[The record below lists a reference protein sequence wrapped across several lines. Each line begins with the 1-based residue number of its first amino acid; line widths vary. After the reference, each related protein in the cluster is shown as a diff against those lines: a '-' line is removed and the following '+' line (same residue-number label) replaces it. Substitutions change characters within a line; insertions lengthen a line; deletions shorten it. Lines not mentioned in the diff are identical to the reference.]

1 MIAFVMNAMAWE
13 PVIKEKHWFGMNEYY
28 NAPVFGVTNY
38 ADVTVQNSGFGNL
51 DGWSADCSNNT
62 FHSEGRGNIGS
73 WKVHNHANIK
83 EATEDDNHPGWMSC
97 IGLECRWSGSWSS
110 YTQTVNN
117 LPTGVYKL
125 SYDVMN
131 GNSQT
136 TPATTYENLFYVE
149 INGSR
154 YTDLQTEWM
163 SGSTTW
169 TTHTIEFR
177 ISGTANVKI
186 SLGYGTGSNHYPLE
200 NTPALYVSRLN
211 LQSAENKGSYKV
223 STINWEN
230 NFLESMVVTRDWTY
244 DGYSP
249 NPKTSFYSW
258 LDHKKR
264 FSVDHTDFWWPG
276 RNTKL
281 HNVLGLKNFSNSAEN
296 FRIHDL
302 NAGDQINIEY
312 YRDPNNTDV
321 PHLVS
326 GDLSSTNDEN
336 GKLTTGSSIYGAQN
350 NTPTFYTVL
359 SNGDLC
365 FDIPRGAIIRSVT
378 IILKKYEKATAEV
391 TPLTQEE
398 QTTYGGKGYRYTLKG
413 SGVLEDKRGAVPYIT
428 MRFGAE
434 KDMTFVRDLGNN
446 QFGAACIVDGSN
458 DLNPATAKLQEYDK
472 IYTWEV
478 EGVKHYYN
486 YTEED
491 VRTRLEGKEWTVF
504 TAEQWLPESGKKGDL
519 FNSIFPLYGS
529 YYYFFPEVDG
539 KLIVTYYCE
548 GKNDGPAFWWK
559 VKDLNQLKTSYSS
572 QTEYDT
578 DKNFPGVGDQ
588 PKWLDRTNG
597 SNVYTFEVDVKKDG
611 VYYLCSNPTNIQHE
625 HPIIR
630 LMSYAFVPNFRVDP
644 LYKVV
649 GNAATTV
656 SDAATITGL
665 SDKGVVIERFTG
677 ASSDG
682 TLNNSEIITI
692 NGEDAPMIKFLGNV
706 EGATIK
712 LRGTASDGI
721 KLDFSNITYKKV
733 DNVNKGGAIVV
744 NLECPAGKATFVL
757 TIAYEAAD
765 ANMDMSGNRV
775 RSTTN
780 NDNPNVKRWDFYSG
794 AGDGADGYWDLGKH
808 TDSSSKLYKETHKAD
823 GLTADWVDTYV
834 NLTDGK
840 NERFFKSVYDMEG
853 DNADMIHETAGLI
866 FLTYANQLGIMNEND
881 EPTAQFQDRYIG
893 LMKGSKFTIPLLDAG
908 DRIVLKMGTYNN
920 EQVTLGM
927 TNAKDVSSVGKTIGN
942 NYIIGGSVPVEGD
955 DKDANGHVVP
965 RGEYHIQAI
974 ANGDVDIEVVDGQ
987 LLKLY
992 TIEIYRN
999 AANNNADILTENSVT
1014 TADGPEML
1022 FTDEDAATKDMEF
1035 YLRYSGNEEPKV
1047 FDEYDNNYTR
1057 GNLGRLNA
1065 DSFSDGSTE
1074 GSKKVSLMNTDF
1086 GSFRAVAKVKTTDAG
1101 NTYVTDY
1108 AKGSLAVD
1116 YLKKVEDGY
1125 PYTWD
1130 FTDLLYIKNTSDKY
1144 IENAIQTEK
1153 GGDLVTDYKGW
1164 VDNAGT
1170 LSLRNAPE
1178 QEPGILFANGG
1189 QIYGANV
1196 MFAEMAGIGFKRS
1209 TESPEDA
1216 KLLNKAMG
1224 IKSGA
1229 LELNSKKEGVF
1240 YKLVV
1245 PKVDA
1250 DAAIYVRAT
1259 PIEDAKF
1266 VAKYSTDGENAT
1278 DFKVLSVTTPN
1289 DDATDDKIYVMKN
1302 EGGEQNIELWLNGMV
1317 IKKIA
1322 VATDEK
1328 KVNDEGWNTESR
1340 AHATDPTLLPYMTGK
1355 DFRTYIVK
1363 EGGIDATNKVVTLQ
1377 RVDGGKG
1384 KDSDGSEDKDD
1395 KNTIV
1400 IPAATD
1406 GSLNACIVRY
1416 VGDKDGENIFEDG
1429 NGFHLFAPDMHD
1441 KPAANAKIPNS
1452 LLRAQVSNT
1461 DDSQV
1466 VPREQTIEGTT
1477 YYNYAFT
1484 NKYKY
1489 VDEDGEQLEGREGQY
1504 TGKQAFYR
1512 IMASG
1517 AKSGGNQAY
1526 LSITT
1531 SPAPTRLVLFIDGED
1546 SEATGIATVENSVG
1560 GENARFYNL
1569 NGQQLSGKPNRS
1581 GLYIVNGKKVS
1592 IKNK

>member
-1 MIAFVMNAMAWE
+1 MY
-13 PVIKEKHWFGMNEYY
+13 EYY
-28 NAPVFGVTNY
+28 GESPISIIPVDDYLNNPRFTGKTKISDNPETWTLNGWTPQHSNDFWDIDFGKIGSFQLNAGNYLFPAATKDNLHDGDCIGIEARWANNY
-38 ADVTVQNSGFGNL
+38 AAYEQETKQALPVGTYRLTYEVQNVNSGTE
-51 DGWSADCSNNT
+51 A
-62 FHSEGRGNIGS
+62 
-73 WKVHNHANIK
+73 ANY
-83 EATEDDNHPGWMSC
+83 ED
-97 IGLECRWSGSWSS
+97 R
-110 YTQTVNN
+110 
-117 LPTGVYKL
+117 
-125 SYDVMN
+125 
-131 GNSQT
+131 
-136 TPATTYENLFYVE
+136 FYVKVGNQTYKE
-149 INGSR
+149 NNNPEWMGNGS
-154 YTDLQTEWM
+154 T
-163 SGSTTW
+163 GW
-169 TTHTIEFR
+169 TKHTIEFS
-177 ISGTANVKI
+177 ITGSPQKATI
-186 SLGYGTGSNHYPLE
+186 SLGFGIGNNQKGHLT
-200 NTPALYVSRLN
+200 TPALYVCNFDLDMVPGTR
-211 LQSAENKGSYKV
+211 E
-223 STINWEN
+223 TDPRIIWN
-230 NFLESMVVTRDWTY
+230 NEYIESIEVVKKWTGIEPLEK
-244 DGYSP
+244 
-249 NPKTSFYSW
+249 PKTTYYSW
-258 LDHKKR
+258 LKHQLR
-264 FSVDHTDFWWPG
+264 FSVEDKGVWWLDREKWGEDHYGYDG
-276 RNTKL
+276 
-281 HNVLGLKNFSNSAEN
+281 LGLCNTSGNSKK
-296 FRIHDL
+296 FYIHNL
-302 NAGDQINIEY
+302 NAGDEINIEY
-312 YRDPNNTDV
+312 YKYDGREPSPTLESGSFTNLNVGDKLYGKNGE
-321 PHLVS
+321 LVYYKLQS
-326 GDLSSTNDEN
+326 GGEVCIN
-336 GKLTTGSSIYGAQN
+336 
-350 NTPTFYTVL
+350 
-359 SNGDLC
+359 
-365 FDIPRGAIIRSVT
+365 IPSKTIIRAVR
-378 IILKKYEKATAEV
+378 IIHNQDNYQKATYSIQQV
-391 TPLTQEE
+391 RDDDNNI
-398 QTTYGGKGYRYTLKG
+398 GYKYTLTG
-413 SGVLEDKRGAVPYIT
+413 EGVLEDKRGAVPYIT
-428 MRFGAE
+428 MRFGADN
-434 KDMTFVRDLGNN
+434 DMTFVRNLGDNKYAASSIIDETNDFNPTTARAQHAFRDLTE
-446 QFGAACIVDGSN
+446 AE
-458 DLNPATAKLQEYDK
+458 AKD
-472 IYTWEV
+472 
-478 EGVKHYYN
+478 HFA
-486 YTEED
+486 
-491 VRTRLEGKEWTVF
+491 GKEWTIF
-504 TAEQWLPESGKKGDL
+504 SADLKNNNTEDDFSTILP
-519 FNSIFPLYGS
+519 NYGS

-539 KLIVTYYCE
+539 KLSLKFYCE
-548 GKNDGPAFWWK
+548 GKGEHMPFWFKSKDGK
-559 VKDLNQLKTSYSS
+559 VKD
-572 QTEYDT
+572 EYKAGQNT
-578 DKNFPGVGDQ
+578 D
-588 PKWLDRTNG
+588 G
-597 SNVYTFEVDVKKDG
+597 SNYYEINNIAVEKGG
-611 VYYLCSNPTNIQHE
+611 VYYLCSNPTIVQHE
-625 HPIIR
+625 HPIVR
-630 LMSYAFVPNFRVDP
+630 LISYEFIPSFRVDP

-649 GNAATTV
+649 ANGTTYV
-656 SDAATITGL
+656 TGAATI
-665 SDKGVVIERFTG
+665 KGVTIDRFEGTTG
-677 ASSDG
+677 SG
-682 TLNNSEIITI
+682 NEYTFNNNATVTI
-692 NGEDAPMIKFLGNV
+692 NGETAPMIKCLGNIKK
-706 EGATIK
+706 EGTVVK
-712 LRGTASDGI
+712 LRQEGNDI
-721 KLDFSNITYKKV
+721 KLDFPNIAYKEV
-733 DNVNKGGAIVV
+733 TGVNQGGAIVV
-744 NLECPAGKATFVL
+744 NLECPAGEAGFVL
-757 TIAYEAAD
+757 TVAYDAANAKWD
-765 ANMDMSGNRV
+765 ADGKLRV
-775 RSTTN
+775 PST
-780 NDNPNVKRWDFYSG
+780 DNGTQVKKWDFYSG
-794 AGDGADGYWDLGKH
+794 KGEKDELGSGQGWDLGKYGTASE
-808 TDSSSKLYKETHKAD
+808 TDKDLWTTDFNSWKAKSKLFKEVNKHG

-840 NERFFKSVYDMEG
+840 NERIFKSVYDMEG

-866 FLTYANQLGIMNEND
+866 FLTHANQLGIMNEND

-942 NYIIGGSVPVEGD
+942 NYIIGGSVPVSGD
-955 DKDANGHVVP
+955 VKDANGNVVP

-974 ANGDVDIEVVDGQ
+974 ADGDVDIEVVDGQ

-999 AANNNADILTENSVT
+999 AANSNKDILTENSVT
-1014 TADGPEML
+1014 TAYGPELL
-1022 FTDEDAATKDMEF
+1022 FTDEDAENSTKDMEF
-1035 YLRYSGNEEPKV
+1035 YLRYNGFEEPKA
-1047 FDEYDNNYTR
+1047 FGEFDNNYTR
-1057 GNLGRLNA
+1057 GNLSLTSN
-1065 DSFSDGSTE
+1065 SFSE
-1074 GSKKVSLMNTDF
+1074 GSKENSLKATFTKGDF
-1086 GSFRAVAKVKTTDAG
+1086 GSFRADATVKTKDTG

-1108 AKGSLAVD
+1108 APGSLAVD
-1116 YLKKVEDGY
+1116 YLNKVDDGY

-1153 GGDLVTDYKGW
+1153 GGDLATDYKGW
-1164 VDNAGT
+1164 SENAGT
-1170 LSLRNAPE
+1170 LCLRNAPE

-1224 IKSGA
+1224 VKSGA
-1229 LELNSKKEGVF
+1229 LELNSNKKDVF
-1240 YKLVV
+1240 YKLVI

-1259 PIEDAKF
+1259 PVRSDDKL
-1266 VAKYSTDGENAT
+1266 VAQYSTDGENASSLKIL
-1278 DFKVLSVTTPN
+1278 DVTTPN
-1289 DDATDDKIYVMKN
+1289 DVAPDDKIYVMKN
-1302 EGGEQNIELWLNGMV
+1302 DGDEQDIELWLNGMA

-1328 KVNDEGWNTESR
+1328 KVNEEGWNTESR
-1340 AHATDPTLLPYMTGK
+1340 GHATDPSLLPYMTGK

-1363 EGGIDATNKVVTLQ
+1363 EGAIDATNKVVTLQ

>member
-1 MIAFVMNAMAWE
+1 MYEFYEAPIPAAPIDCYFVNTDLSRTNGWAESGTNGWEASSTANGWTVSKSNSANIYFCQIGEGDKRYKITVANTNESPSSRDLWPATDASFHTKDTRCVVFTARWGNGSCAITQTTTKKLLKGTYRLKYDIQNANNDYTDHDHTYQNLFSVTVGGTE
-13 PVIKEKHWFGMNEYY
+13 IKDNNTDWINSGNWSTHSIEFTVDGNQ
-28 NAPVFGVTNY
+28 
-38 ADVTVQNSGFGNL
+38 DVT
-51 DGWSADCSNNT
+51 
-62 FHSEGRGNIGS
+62 
-73 WKVHNHANIK
+73 
-83 EATEDDNHPGWMSC
+83 
-97 IGLECRWSGSWSS
+97 
-110 YTQTVNN
+110 
-117 LPTGVYKL
+117 
-125 SYDVMN
+125 
-131 GNSQT
+131 
-136 TPATTYENLFYVE
+136 
-149 INGSR
+149 
-154 YTDLQTEWM
+154 
-163 SGSTTW
+163 
-169 TTHTIEFR
+169 
-177 ISGTANVKI
+177 I
-186 SLGYGTGSNHYPLE
+186 SLGYGTTTNGPSQMHTPVLFVSNLYLE
-200 NTPALYVSRLN
+200 TV
-211 LQSAENKGSYKV
+211 SAERDPRITWSDDY
-223 STINWEN
+223 I
-230 NFLESMVVTRDWTY
+230 ESISVVKDWTGKRPSQQPQTLY
-244 DGYSP
+244 
-249 NPKTSFYSW
+249 YSW
-258 LDHKKR
+258 LDHTLR
-264 FSVDHTDFWWPG
+264 FSVEDKNVWWLNKDDADHYGYDG
-276 RNTKL
+276 
-281 HNVLGLKNFSNSAEN
+281 LGLCNTSSVSKKFY
-296 FRIHDL
+296 IHNL
-302 NAGDQINIEY
+302 KAGDEINIEY
-312 YRDPNNTDV
+312 YKYDGRDPSPTLESGSFTNLNVGEKLYGRNGELVYYKLQSDGDV
-321 PHLVS
+321 CI
-326 GDLSSTNDEN
+326 N
-336 GKLTTGSSIYGAQN
+336 
-350 NTPTFYTVL
+350 
-359 SNGDLC
+359 
-365 FDIPRGAIIRSVT
+365 IPSKTLIRAIR
-378 IILKKYEKATAEV
+378 IIHNQDNYKKATYAITQV
-391 TPLTQEE
+391 TDDDNNI
-398 QTTYGGKGYRYTLKG
+398 GYKYTLTG
-413 SGVLEDKRGAVPYIT
+413 AGVLEDKRGAVPYIT
-428 MRFGAE
+428 MRFGADN
-434 KDMTFVRDLGNN
+434 DMTFVKKLDDGDNSEY
-446 QFGAACIVDGSN
+446 AAFSIVDETN
-458 DLNPATAKLQEYDK
+458 DFNPSSARLQSIFQNLTESQ
-472 IYTWEV
+472 
-478 EGVKHYYN
+478 VK
-486 YTEED
+486 D
-491 VRTRLEGKEWTVF
+491 RLAGKEWTVF
-504 TAEQWLPESGKKGDL
+504 STDLEANGSDNFQSILPQ
-519 FNSIFPLYGS
+519 YGT
-529 YYYFFPEVDG
+529 YYYFFPEVNG
-539 KLIVTYYCE
+539 KLSLRFYCE
-548 GKNDGPAFWWK
+548 GSYEHMPFWFKSKNGVPVDN
-559 VKDLNQLKTSYSS
+559 LTRS
-572 QTEYDT
+572 QDT
-578 DKNFPGVGDQ
+578 DGGYYYEYNDI
-588 PKWLDRTNG
+588 
-597 SNVYTFEVDVKKDG
+597 NVEKGG
-611 VYYLCSNPTNIQHE
+611 VYYLCSNPTIVQHE
-625 HPIIR
+625 RPIVR
-630 LMSYAFVPNFRVDP
+630 LISYEFIPTFRVDP
-644 LYKVV
+644 LYAVV
-649 GNAATTV
+649 DNASPDA
-656 SDAATITGL
+656 SGAATI
-665 SDKGVVIERFTG
+665 KGVTISEFTG
-677 ASSDG
+677 IGGDNI
-682 TLNNSEIITI
+682 LNNGQTIKI
-692 NGEDAPMIKFLGNV
+692 NGEDAPMIKCLGNIKK
-706 EGATIK
+706 EGTVIK
-712 LRGTASDGI
+712 LRQDGNDI
-721 KLDFSNITYKKV
+721 KLDFESIAYKNGT
-733 DNVNKGGAIVV
+733 NVNQGGAIVV
-744 NLECPAGKATFVL
+744 NLDCPAGSAAFVL
-757 TIAYEAAD
+757 TVAYDAAKKNPD
-765 ANMDMSGNRV
+765 GTAV
-775 RSTTN
+775 STA
-780 NDNPNVKRWDFYSG
+780 VKKWDFYSG
-794 AGDGADGYWDLGKH
+794 KGEKDELGTGQGWDLGKYGSPSVGESDKSLWE
-808 TDSSSKLYKETHKAD
+808 TNFDSWKQKSKLFKEVNKFG

-834 NLTDGK
+834 NLTDDN
-840 NERFFKSVYDMEG
+840 NERIFKSVYDMEG

-866 FLTYANQLGIMNEND
+866 FLTNANQLGIMNEND
-881 EPTAQFQDRYIG
+881 APTNSFQDRYIG

-920 EQVTLGM
+920 ENVTLGM

-942 NYIIGGSVPVEGD
+942 NYIIGGSVPVSGD
-955 DKDANGHVVP
+955 VKDANGNVVP

-974 ANGDVDIEVVDGQ
+974 TDGDVDIEVVDGQ